1 MGSSAKKVPAL
12 LLALLMTAGLLG
24 GCVGKPA
31 VIRSKESDLPTL
43 TFSEDGPEA
52 GLNRE
57 PTQQDVYRPTGNQLV
72 DGKEYGIDY
81 ISLYDQFG
89 AGTSIKD
96 VTEDPETGL
105 VYLNAPD
112 GKQYELGLDFLSMA
126 MVYNTDLTGS
136 VYDSEEDV
144 YAAWWRYY
152 VTRWNLLLPE
162 IPLYCNE
169 YYDIFSAE
177 ITGVEEHPTNPY
189 WSPARALLYWA
200 SEKEDNSLIL
210 GSTGALAGKFR
221 YPAYGER
228 EGAAYSENPG
238 DWEIYRL
245 ITGLDTVVTDREGR
259 YLVNPTAVKAF
270 ETTENE
276 DGTVTY
282 TITLYDDMKFSD
294 GSPVTAKNYLYMPM
308 VFSSYLA
315 KIGIRRVPWAFRRFV
330 GYDDYQ
336 SYNGWDEAQAYLY
349 PEAVGFEGLRLLG
362 DFKFSV
368 TVAAEYVPFF
378 FSLDYVVFSP
388 THRDLWVGN
397 GDIADD
403 GEGCY
408 FTEGFYAEGEA
419 LELPICINA
428 IGADPSIPCAGP
440 YVPVSW
446 DENAGRV
453 ILRRNP
459 YFKGNYEGVKPSIE
473 TVIWQRVGEAEQLS
487 ALTEG
492 QVDYLS
498 DITLSSTEKSSN
510 GITDLLPIFSIFD
523 KSSAGSVND
532 LPAKVISTAESSD
545 GAFLFTHYS
554 RAGYGKLAF
563 RCDFGPVQFPEVR
576 QAIALCMDR
585 TAFADEYTGGLGGI
599 VDGPYYTGS
608 WMYKAA
614 VRQGMTLD
622 PYTTSPEEAVRVLE
636 EGGWIYDK
644 DGKPYTQGVRY
655 KKIPGEYATETDI
668 LYKSP
673 DGEYVT
679 AKVGDDYYMPLVLNW
694 FGSEENSVTP
704 VLERR
709 FEQNELLAAAGF
721 QVEKRIGPFQI
732 MFDEFYQNYPY
743 SGFWQPPSYNVF
755 NFAANFDDPGYDCS
769 FKMTVDPDM
778 YDNYS
783 AYFFKDPAD
792 LYWKE

>member
-1 MGSSAKKVPAL
+1 MKNEMKRMAVL
-12 LLALLMTAGLLG
+12 LLALCLVAGLLG
-24 GCVGKPA
+24 GCA
-31 VIRSKESDLPTL
+31 EKEDPKQAS
-43 TFSEDGPEA
+43 GIA
-52 GLNRE
+52 E
-57 PTQQDVYRPTGNQLV
+57 PTAEPTETQAPTEDDEPQNSPRYIPTGNQLV

-126 MVYNTDLTGS
+126 MVYNTDPTGS

-152 VTRWNLLLPE
+152 VTRWNMLLPE
-162 IPLYCNE
+162 IPLYCEE
-169 YYDIFSAE
+169 YYDVFSSK

-189 WSPARALLYWA
+189 WGPARALLYWA

-210 GSTGALAGKFR
+210 GSTEELTGKFR
-221 YPAYGER
+221 FPGYCTASYDSSSISI
-228 EGAAYSENPG
+228 AAG
-238 DWEIYRL
+238 DRDICSL
-245 ITGLDTVVTDREGR
+245 ITGLETVVTDREGR
-259 YLVNPTAVKAF
+259 YIVNPTAVKDLQTA
-270 ETTENE
+270 ENE

-282 TITLYDDMKFSD
+282 TITIYDDLKFSD
-294 GSPVTAKNYLYMPM
+294 GSPVTAKNYLYFPM
-308 VFSSYLA
+308 VFSSHSAALA
-315 KIGIRRVPWAFRRFV
+315 VNTVPDELRRYV
-330 GYDDYQ
+330 GYEGFHYYGAYEEGTKLDFA
-336 SYNGWDEAQAYLY
+336 NGIVVSKVF
-349 PEAVGFEGLRLLG
+349 PGLRLL
-362 DFKFSV
+362 DDYRFSV
-368 TVAAEYVPFF
+368 TVTKDYVPYFF
-378 FSLDYVVFSP
+378 ARGIYPAFAP
-388 THRDLWVGN
+388 THKSLWIKG

-408 FTEGFYAEGEA
+408 FTDDFWSSGQV
-419 LELPICINA
+419 ELIQEHA
-428 IGADPSIPCAGP
+428 IHADPSVPCAGP
-440 YVPVSW
+440 YCFDFW
-446 DENAGRV
+446 DEDTGRV

-473 TVIWQRVGEAEQLS
+473 TVIWQAVDPDAMPA
-487 ALTEG
+487 ALESG
-492 QVDYLS
+492 AVDYLS
-498 DITLSSTEKSSN
+498 TVREPEDIDE
-510 GITDLLPIFSIFD
+510 LL
-523 KSSAGSVND
+523 A
-532 LPAKVISTAESSD
+532 LQAEP
-545 GAFLFTHYS
+545 GAIASTHYT